1 MAKYLFSGI
10 VFLFLFSCSVNG
22 EKQSLD
28 IDEAGIE
35 AYIAEKTDSSQIYD
49 ITRGMRFSRADG
61 YAYSAVR
68 FSQNDTAVLYTEL
81 VEETNG
87 ITYRNFFFK
96 EALPVFVEETTT
108 KLENGVVVCTQRKV
122 YMNGAIILK
131 ALERSAASEEEL
143 ELVPF
148 KEITMTRGQF
158 NFERAE
164 ESIRQTGDY
173 EMKFGEFLIL
183 EQASYL
189 VLEND
194 ESGFSVALFL
204 MEADALI
211 NQLYE
216 NQEAYQGK
224 TIEIYHE
231 FMFINSM
238 QQMVYMGGTMV
249 E

>member
-1 MAKYLFSGI
+1 MANYLLSGI
-10 VFLFLFSCSVNG
+10 FFLFLVSCSVNG

-28 IDEAGIE
+28 IDEAGID
-35 AYIAEKTDSSQIYD
+35 AYIAAKTDSSQIYD
-49 ITRGMRFSRADG
+49 ITRGMRFSRAND

-68 FSQNDTAVLYTEL
+68 FSQHDTAVLYTEL
-81 VEETNG
+81 IEETHG
-87 ITYRNFFFK
+87 ITYRNLFFK
-96 EALPVFVEETTT
+96 EGLPVFIEETATHAQ
-108 KLENGVVVCTQRKV
+108 NGIVVCTQRKV
-122 YMNGAIILK
+122 YLNGAIILT
-131 ALERSAASEEEL
+131 ALERTAPSEEEL

-148 KEITMTRGQF
+148 NEITMTRGQF
-158 NFERAE
+158 DFERAE
-164 ESIRQTGDY
+164 ESISQTGDY

-183 EQASYL
+183 DQISYL

-204 MEADALI
+204 MQGDELI

-216 NQEAYQGK
+216 NQAAYQGK

-231 FMFINSM
+231 FMFVNGM
-238 QQMVYMGGTMV
+238 QQMVYMGGALA